1 MSDTDPK
8 EMLLDA
14 ALVHVAFDGWSDA
27 TFEAAIAD
35 SGVAPA
41 LAHALC
47 PRGAVDLAVAYH
59 KRGDAAMIA
68 RFEAEDVSELRYSEK
83 VAVLV
88 RFRLEAVDDKEAVR
102 RGTTLFALPQYA
114 GTGAQLVWGT
124 CDAIWN
130 ALGDTSDD
138 VNWYTKRMT
147 LSAVYSSTVL
157 YWLGDESDGHAD
169 TWAFLDRRIEN
180 VMQFEKAKAGWR
192 KSGLGKLMR
201 GPLSVLDG
209 IKAPTAKGD
218 MPGQWRG

>member
-1 MSDTDPK
+1 MSAVDPK
-8 EMLLDA
+8 DALLEA

-59 KRGDAAMIA
+59 RRGDAAMLA
-68 RFEAEDVSELRYSEK
+68 RFEAEDVSEMRYSEK
-83 VAVLV
+83 VAALV
-88 RFRLEAVDDKEAVR
+88 RFRLEAVEDKEAVR
-102 RGTTLFALPQYA
+102 RGSTLFTLPQYA
-114 GTGAQLVWGT
+114 GTGAQLVWET
-124 CDAIWN
+124 CDAVWN
-130 ALGDTSDD
+130 ALGDTSED

-157 YWLGDESDGHAD
+157 YWLGDESEGHAD
-169 TWAFLDRRIEN
+169 TWEFLDRRIEN
-180 VMQFEKAKAGWR
+180 VMQFEKAKASFR
-192 KSGLGKLMR
+192 KSGLGKLMQ

-209 IKAPTAKGD
+209 IKAPTAKRD
-218 MPGQWRG
+218 MPGQWRE